1 MIRVWILRRLLNGYT
16 FFFKLNDEEYYFIND
31 ILVDME
37 NKEVILSMVDR
48 KWLTDIWK
56 LIITM
61 Q

>member
-31 ILVDME
+31 ILVDVE

-48 KWLTDIWK
+48 K
-56 LIITM
+56 
-61 Q
+61 